1 LIDDPT
7 RESIDEM
14 NSRNKGFVPKREGH
28 GCMCEKR
35 KPYFDNMSMFT
46 LGRTILLVSV
56 WARHVMSDANTL
68 KEGIQ
73 ALILPTPISLHGNDF
88 PIQQAFNKF
97 LKVNEVLKNFR
108 FVSKKVNPSKFAK
121 IINKAHIVIVSSNR
135 SWSRTPYIRENKV
148 QGII

>member
-1 LIDDPT
+1 MHV
-7 RESIDEM
+7 REA
-14 NSRNKGFVPKREGH
+14 KALL
-28 GCMCEKR
+28 
-35 KPYFDNMSMFT
+35 DNMSMFT

-68 KEGIQ
+68 KEKIQ
-73 ALILPTPISLHGNDF
+73 VLILPTPISLHGNDF

-135 SWSRTPYIRENKV
+135 GWSRTPYIRENKV
-148 QGII
+148 QGIIRHTKGFGIGQLMALPLLTHITNGLFI